1 MTDTEY
7 AKAIRE
13 KAKMASLGM
22 SYVEDLFPNNEPFAN
37 RIQAQIGKDFIADI
51 MELSERGI
59 GSETNDD

>member
-7 AKAIRE
+7 AKAIKV
-13 KAKMASLGM
+13 KAM
-22 SYVEDLFPNNEPFAN
+22 VAN
-37 RIQAQIGKDFIADI
+37 LEINVALTTEQQAQVGQDFIADI